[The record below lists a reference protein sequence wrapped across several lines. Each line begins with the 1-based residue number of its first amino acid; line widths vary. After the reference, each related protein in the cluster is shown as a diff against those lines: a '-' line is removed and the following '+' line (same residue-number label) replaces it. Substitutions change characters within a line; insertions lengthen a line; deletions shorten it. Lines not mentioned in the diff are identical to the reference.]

1 MMGIEKDGV
10 IIKMKEGKNT
20 YGIATGVDIDIPM
33 LKMITAT
40 SVNMVIVEIKE
51 DEMKSPPSTSGKV
64 QKDLKP
70 PPSTSGKSNSCY
82 YYC

>member
-10 IIKMKEGKNT
+10 IIKTKEGKNT

-51 DEMKSPPSTSGKV
+51 DKLKSVPSTSKV

-82 YYC
+82 YYY

>member
-10 IIKMKEGKNT
+10 IIKTKEGKNT

-51 DEMKSPPSTSGKV
+51 DELKSVPSTSGKV